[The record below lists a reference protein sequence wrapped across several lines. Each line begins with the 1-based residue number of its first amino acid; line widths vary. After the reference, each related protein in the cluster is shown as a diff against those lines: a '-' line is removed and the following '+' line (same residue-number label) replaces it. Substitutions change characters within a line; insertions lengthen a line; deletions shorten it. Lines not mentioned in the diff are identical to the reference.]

1 MQSKILPNGNLQ
13 IKADAEDV
21 IEDFTRGCD
30 IHTDI
35 AECLDKAGLIGNGYH
50 LIAPETIGAL
60 TDSTIIMG
68 PNVEIWWSPGYCVVN
83 EVEEIFSEDGFEF
96 TYHCTLDQDEY
107 EKALGIDLEVA

>member
-35 AECLDKAGLIGNGYH
+35 AECLDKAGLIGNGYN

-68 PNVEIWWSPGYCVVN
+68 PDGEIWWSPDYCVVN

-107 EKALGIDLEVA
+107 EEVLGIDLEVA